1 MNLKNLIYVLT
12 CLFFTMISGAALYEH
27 IAVVPQWSAAPPAS
41 LSMFQGEYGIN
52 PESFWM
58 MIHPVTLLFMI
69 TALILCRKS
78 AQQKYLLITF
88 SGYILILITTAIYFV
103 PELIALTTVEFSE
116 TADAELTD
124 RAGLWEILSI
134 IRMVII
140 MGLAIVL
147 FFGLTKS
154 DKKQKSV

>member
-69 TALILCRKS
+69 TTLILCWKS
-78 AQQKYLLITF
+78 AQRKYLLITF
-88 SGYILILITTAIYFV
+88 SGYILILISTAIYFV
-103 PELIALTTVEFSE
+103 PELIALTTIEFSE

-124 RAGLWEILSI
+124 RAGLWEIMSI
-134 IRMVII
+134 IRMIII
-140 MGLAIVL
+140 MGLAVVL

-154 DKKQKSV
+154 DERLKSV